1 MAKRL
6 LFIIF
11 LLAPMLIIEAQPNLL
26 WTTTDNFGLLQDATR
41 DYSGNIITTTLNT
54 KDSKWSGSLNKYSN
68 VGAQIYQKA
77 ITTYGNLFGYQYK
90 LTTDKSGNIYAAV
103 EDANEKQLLIK
114 YSSNGDSLWAQRY
127 LLPPDVPEDEYS
139 AEVKAIASDENGN
152 ICVVSILNIHDN
164 NGNEVPHL
172 LVTCYSSNGELLWFD
187 KSIFAGFITTATFY
201 PDIDFRKMVIDPFNN
216 IIISM
221 GYRWSYLDLYETRTV
236 KYAPGNGENLPQ
248 WDRSISKQPYG
259 APCNDLTV
267 DNEGNIYVEF
277 QNAGG
282 FPFYG
287 GIHKYSS
294 NGSTIWEHGV
304 KGNGDPVIAADN
316 NGGVFVAYNGGTFTS
331 TIGYIYHFNETDS
344 SEFAQFSYPGNSA
357 SSIKQL
363 HVDEAGFV
371 SASGITQL
379 AWNSLNSKYLFI
391 EFSPTGNQT
400 GSAIYSSNE
409 NYFDIPT
416 YLFQGNG
423 TYTVVGFSENPADYS
438 RINWISKINVV
449 PNPPPPP
456 DPEPEKGWAVQTSGT
471 TANLKSV
478 WFKGGSEG
486 WIVGDA
492 GTILKTTNSGQE
504 WTLISSPVMDDF
516 KEIKFFSDSLGFIVG
531 AGSILRTAD
540 FGNTWTKVSDTGELT
555 LYAITS
561 DKSGTFVAVGSEGL
575 GKYSTDSGLT
585 WESIPS
591 ATAATFRDVKYFQN
605 TFFAVGDLGSI
616 YASQTLGGWYQISAG
631 GILGQEIRSANNL
644 LDGKLYLYG
653 TTLATLDQNMTIN
666 QSIDFPP
673 YPLNSV
679 SDEPNAD
686 LIVVCG
692 ENGTIGFIEQEK
704 TPRYKTVSQYN
715 LNDVFQ
721 SGSFVIVV
729 GDNGTI
735 LNFNNRTR
743 VLENPQVLFNS
754 ITMIN
759 PQTFIYVSPNKLHR
773 SVDGGNNWTV
783 IDSSGSWSPT
793 FHVNGNT
800 VWGSKTID
808 STNKIFFSDDA
819 GLTWT
824 DRTPAEGFIAA
835 PQFAT
840 LNGKD
845 VIVNSG
851 RNGID
856 AMNVLYSSDFGVNW
870 SLIDY
875 IQPNVVSIY
884 KFADLS
890 TVWKANYDIS
900 AKTFSLMKHDLN
912 LPVWQTTYVD
922 TTTDPLHD
930 YEFFPVDK
938 DEVILKARLQYGN
951 KMFSTLNGGI
961 SWKDYPLGISY
972 SEYVDGRTFVNTT
985 GLNADISDDGNFS
998 HQTDLDYFFANSH
1011 TQFKQQLFG
1020 ENEKLKWNEK
1030 GQLVFGNPIPI
1041 DTNQTN
1047 NQWVYLTSTPKK
1059 IIKSNL
1065 MIPDTILVSTSSD
1078 YNIIKSIS
1086 IGLDKILHPSIGNLS
1101 IAITH
1106 LGITKTIFHHSGF
1119 NANNIINVTL
1129 NDDSPKDFQ
1138 YERPPFYG
1146 EYKPYSS
1153 LDTFLQTNANGE
1165 WIIQIFDESVSDSG
1179 SLESWS
1185 IKLTVE
1191 EITSVLSEENVP
1203 TKFNLS
1209 QNYPNPFNPTTMI
1222 NYQIPFASHVKIKVF
1237 DILGREVATLVNKVI
1252 NAGSYSIPFNAFS
1265 ISSGVYFYR
1274 LEATAINGANNNF
1287 SQVKKMILLK

>member
-6 LFIIF
+6 LFITF
-11 LLAPMLIIEAQPNLL
+11 LLASMLRIEAQPNLL

-41 DYSGNIITTTLNT
+41 DYSGNIITATLNT
-54 KDSKWSGSLNKYSN
+54 ADSKWSVSLNKYSN

-90 LTTDKSGNIYAAV
+90 LTTDRAGNIYAAV

-114 YSSNGDSLWAQRY
+114 YSSNGDSLWSQRY
-127 LLPPDVPEDEYS
+127 LLPPEIPEDEYS
-139 AEVKAIASDENGN
+139 AEVKAIASDANGN

-164 NGNEVPHL
+164 NGSEVPHL
-172 LVTCYSSNGELLWFD
+172 LVTSYSSNGELLWFD
-187 KSIFAGFITTATFY
+187 KSILAGFITTATFY
-201 PDIDFRKMVIDPFNN
+201 PDIDFRKMVIDSFNN

-221 GYRWSYLDLYETRTV
+221 SYRWSYLDLYETRTV

-267 DNEGNIYVEF
+267 DNEGNIYVEY

-294 NGSTIWEHGV
+294 NGSTVWEHGV
-304 KGNGDPVIAADN
+304 KGNGNPVIAADN
-316 NGGVFVAYNGGTFTS
+316 NGGVFVAYDVTTFTS
-331 TIGYIYHFNETDS
+331 KIGYIYHFNETDS
-344 SEFAQFSYPGNSA
+344 SEFAQFSYPGNSS

-379 AWNSLNSKYLFI
+379 AWTSQNSKYLFI
-391 EFSPTGNQT
+391 EFSPTGVQT

-416 YLFQGNG
+416 YLFEGNG

-456 DPEPEKGWAVQTSGT
+456 DLEPEKGWALQAAGT

-478 WFKGGSEG
+478 WFKSGTEG

-504 WTLISSPVMDDF
+504 WTIVSSPVIDDF
-516 KEIKFFSDSLGFIVG
+516 KEIKFFSDSLGFIIG
-531 AGSILRTAD
+531 AGSILRTGD
-540 FGNTWTKVSDTGELT
+540 FGNTWTKVSETGELT

-561 DKSGTFVAVGSEGL
+561 NNNGTFVAVGSEGL
-575 GKYSTDSGLT
+575 GKYSTDFGLT
-585 WESIPS
+585 WSNIASP
-591 ATAATFRDVKYFQN
+591 TTGTLRDVEYLSDGFYAFSDFGEAYYTNTLDSWFQFS
-605 TFFAVGDLGSI
+605 TAL
-616 YASQTLGGWYQISAG
+616 
-631 GILGQEIRSANNL
+631 LGQSYHSSNVI
-644 LDGKLYLYG
+644 DGKIYIYG
-653 TTLATLDQNMTIN
+653 TTLATIN
-666 QSIDFPP
+666 QNAEIINSIDFPP

-686 LIVVCG
+686 LILVCG
-692 ENGTIGFIEQEK
+692 DSGTIGFIEPEQ

-715 LNDVFQ
+715 LNDIFQ
-721 SGSFVIVV
+721 SGSFAVLV

-773 SVDGGNNWTV
+773 SVDGGNNWTI
-783 IDSSGSWSPT
+783 IDSSGTWSPT

-808 STNKIFFSDDA
+808 STYKIFLSTNA

-824 DRTPAEGFIAA
+824 DNSPSDVFLAA
-835 PQFAT
+835 PQIAT
-840 LNGKD
+840 SNGKD

-851 RNGID
+851 RNGVD
-856 AMNVLYSSDFGVNW
+856 AMNVFYSSDFGKNW

-890 TVWKANYDIS
+890 TVWKANYDVS
-900 AKTFSLMKHDLN
+900 AKTFSLMKHNLN
-912 LPVWQTTYVD
+912 LTVWQTTYVD

-930 YEFFPVDK
+930 YDFYPVNE
-938 DEVILKARLQYGN
+938 DEVILNAKLQDGQ
-951 KMFSTLNGGI
+951 KMLSTINAGI
-961 SWKDYPLGISY
+961 SWENYPLSIQSPKYIDGKSFINSSGLDFEL
-972 SEYVDGRTFVNTT
+972 SE
-985 GLNADISDDGNFS
+985 DGNFS
-998 HQTDLDYFFANSH
+998 HQNTVDYFFNNNRASVE
-1011 TQFKQQLFG
+1011 QKLFG
-1020 ENEKLKWNEK
+1020 DDQKLKWLEE
-1030 GQLVFGNPIPI
+1030 GQIVFENPIPI
-1041 DTNQTN
+1041 DTTQTD
-1047 NQWVYLTSTPKK
+1047 NQWLYLTSTPSK

-1065 MIPDTILVSTSSD
+1065 MIPDTILVSIGSSD
-1078 YNIIKSIS
+1078 NIVKSIN
-1086 IGLDKILHPSIGNLS
+1086 IVLDEILHPTIGNLS

-1119 NANNIINVTL
+1119 SANNIINVTL
-1129 NDDSPKDFQ
+1129 NDDSPRDFQ
-1138 YERPPFYG
+1138 YERPPFSG
-1146 EYKPYSS
+1146 EYKPYTS
-1153 LDTFLQTNANGE
+1153 LDAFLQTNPNGE

-1185 IKLTVE
+1185 LKLTTEKV
-1191 EITSVLSEENVP
+1191 TSVPSEEFVP
-1203 TKFNLS
+1203 TQFNLS
-1209 QNYPNPFNPTTMI
+1209 QNYPNPFNPTTII
-1222 NYQIPFASHVKIKVF
+1222 NYRIPSESHVKIIIY
-1237 DILGREVATLVNKVI
+1237 DILGREVSTLLNKVV
-1252 NAGSYSIPFNAFS
+1252 NAGNYSIPYNASS
-1265 ISSGVYFYR
+1265 ISSGVYMYR
-1274 LEATAINGANNNF
+1274 LEATTVNGSKNNF